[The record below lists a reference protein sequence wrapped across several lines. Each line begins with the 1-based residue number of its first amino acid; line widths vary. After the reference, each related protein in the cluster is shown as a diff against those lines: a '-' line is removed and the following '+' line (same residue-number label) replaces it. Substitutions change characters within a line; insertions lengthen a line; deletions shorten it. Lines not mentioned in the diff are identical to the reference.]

1 MDLKKAN
8 IEGKLSDIISLQQ
21 LQENRELYSTGPVAI
36 EVKKEDTGEVY
47 MLPYRPSGQKIEK
60 PGVYQVSNNAKV
72 DLIVF
77 PSNSKSKDYQPEVID
92 FSNNNN
98 IQDYYQKIDRVRDI
112 ERDILT
118 SPDNVFTPHTSETDS
133 PEMRGLKE
141 AIRAKHIDI
150 DKYADRFGENFPN
163 DKRKMKD
170 DKITLFLLKRMCE
183 CLDMKAELIISDAS
197 PDVPNPIGH
206 PIHVSIAGNVDDNS

>member
-8 IEGKLSDIISLQQ
+8 IEGKLSDVITLEQ
-21 LQENRELYSTGPVAI
+21 LQDYRDLYNTGPVAI
-36 EVKKEDTGEVY
+36 EVKREDNGETY
-47 MLPYRPSGQKIEK
+47 ILPYRSASQKMDK
-60 PGVYQVSNNAKV
+60 PGVYPVSVKGGI
-72 DLIVF
+72 DLIMY
-77 PSNSKSKDYQPEVID
+77 PTID
-92 FSNNNN
+92 
-98 IQDYYQKIDRVRDI
+98 KVRDI

-118 SPDNVFTPHTSETDS
+118 SPDNVFTPHTSESDS

-141 AIRAKHIDI
+141 AIKAKHIDI

-183 CLDMKAELIISDAS
+183 CLDMKAELIISDAN

-206 PIHVSIAGNVDDNS
+206 SIHIAIAGNVNENI

>member
-8 IEGKLSDIISLQQ
+8 IEGKLSDVITLEQ
-21 LQENRELYSTGPVAI
+21 LQDYRDLYNTGPVAI
-36 EVKKEDTGEVY
+36 EVKREDNGETY
-47 MLPYRPSGQKIEK
+47 ILPYRSASQKMDK
-60 PGVYQVSNNAKV
+60 SGVYPVSVKGGI
-72 DLIVF
+72 DLIMY
-77 PSNSKSKDYQPEVID
+77 PTKHKSDYQPEVID
-92 FSNNNN
+92 FSNNEN
-98 IQDYYQKIDRVRDI
+98 IREYYNKIDKVRDI

-118 SPDNVFTPHTSETDS
+118 SPDNVFTPHTSESDS

-141 AIRAKHIDI
+141 AIKAKHIDI

-183 CLDMKAELIISDAS
+183 CLDMKAELIISDAN

-206 PIHVSIAGNVDDNS
+206 SIHIAIAGNVNENI